1 MTEDFRLQRISD
13 LIAALVTASRL
24 VKTNTPTKL
33 QAAAVAEGE
42 DDAPIAT
49 TPRKNHGQLDRS
61 LVSNIVAME
70 MLRMQKEA
78 SE

>member
-1 MTEDFRLQRISD
+1 MTQEFKQQRISD
-13 LIAALVTASRL
+13 LAAALVAASRL
-24 VKTNTPTKL
+24 VKTNKP
-33 QAAAVAEGE
+33 QAAVADNDYERIE
-42 DDAPIAT
+42 T
-49 TPRKNHGQLDRS
+49 VSRKNHGQLDRS

>member
-1 MTEDFRLQRISD
+1 MNQDFRQNYISTVA
-13 LIAALVTASRL
+13 AALVAAL
-24 VKTNTPTKL
+24 PTNTRTKL
-33 QAAAVAEGE
+33 QAAAALDAD

-70 MLRMQKEA
+70 MLRMQQKA